1 MTEYFYT
8 TQLGYADFAVKQ
20 GFENPQAWTGMMT
33 GWAEGLY
40 GRENVGNNYR
50 FHKTPHNVALMNKQ
64 EFDVVKQ
71 IGKVMSFNKVGIIEY
86 NMNRKLFVQ
95 HSGFDD
101 YYIDDW
107 IITERGGFPFPVWDK
122 EGVCF

>member
-8 TQLGYADFAVKQ
+8 SSLVYAAAAVEHR
-20 GFENPQAWTGMMT
+20 FEGGESLRIT
-33 GWAEGLY
+33 GW
-40 GRENVGNNYR
+40 ENMNYSIGEFAKLWR
-50 FHKTPHNVALMNKQ
+50 FPKTPHNVALMNKQ

-101 YYIDDW
+101 FYIDDW

>member
-8 TQLGYADFAVKQ
+8 TQLGYADFAVKH
-20 GFENPQAWTGMMT
+20 GFEQPQAWTGIMT

-71 IGKVMSFNKVGIIEY
+71 IGKTIAFNKVGIIEY
-86 NMNRKLFVQ
+86 GLNRKLIVR

-101 YYIDDW
+101 PHIDNW
-107 IITERGGFPFPVWDK
+107 VINERNNIPFPVWDK
-122 EGVCF
+122 EGV